1 MIFKKKIFFLILV
14 FSTSLFSQNTPPVAI
29 DQNITTTKG
38 TLKEISLVAT
48 DVDNDV
54 LTYVIKSLPQNGT
67 LKDGNTTIK
76 QSDLPRILGSSN
88 VKYIPSSGFSGND
101 SFTFVARDLS
111 IASFA
116 AANGLTI
123 INNNGEP
130 ITYDKP
136 AGKTYFLIDSNTG
149 KPGFSPIDWPDAK
162 IATDSYDGAKMY
174 IILNAEMEQLVWNA
188 LGSMGLNDSGTRYW
202 LGLYQDKTSPDYAEP
217 GRENQNWGGWTWVD
231 GVTLKD
237 RGYQNWWPGEP
248 NNAGGEDYGQMNF
261 GNNGIKWNDM
271 RPGNGQSWPLFEFTV
286 NDSGSES
293 NVATVSINIS
303 GEGFNLPD
311 DNNKITV
318 GSCTCNGKKD
328 GFLELSIKEIN
339 YDYTITV
346 SGVTDPVKIDGVNNT
361 AKITGLGKGT
371 YTICF
376 KVDGQSDYEQCF
388 EATISEPNSL

>member
-1 MIFKKKIFFLILV
+1 MKKILLFLLIV
-14 FSTSLFSQNTPPVAI
+14 STSIYSQNTPPVA
-29 DQNITTTKG
+29 QNQSVTTTKG
-38 TLKEISLVAT
+38 TVKEITIVAT

-54 LTYVIKSLPQNGT
+54 LTYVVKSLPQNGN
-67 LKDGNTTIK
+67 LKDGNTTIT
-76 QSDLPRILGSSN
+76 QADLPRILGSSTL
-88 VKYIPSSGFSGND
+88 KYVPAAGFSGND

-130 ITYDKP
+130 VTYNKP

-149 KPGFSPIDWPDAK
+149 KSGFSPVDWTVAK
-162 IATDSYDGAKMY
+162 TATHSYDGAKMY
-174 IILNAEMEQLVWNA
+174 IILNAEMEKLVWDG
-188 LGSMGLNDSGTRYW
+188 LGSMGLNGSGTRYW

-248 NNAGGEDYGQMNF
+248 NNAGQEDYGQMNF

-293 NVATVSINIS
+293 NVATVSIS
-303 GEGFNLPD
+303 VTGEGFNLPD
-311 DNNKITV
+311 NNNKISI

-328 GFLELSIKEIN
+328 GYLQFSIVDTN
-339 YDYTITV
+339 YDYTITI
-346 SGVTDPVKIDGVNNT
+346 SGVTNPVKINGTNNT
-361 AKITGLGKGT
+361 GSLTGLGKGT
-371 YTICF
+371 YNICF
-376 KVDGQSDYEQCF
+376 KVDGQANYEQCF
-388 EATISEPNSL
+388 EAVISEPDSL

>member
-1 MIFKKKIFFLILV
+1 MKKTLLVILII
-14 FSTSLFSQNTPPVAI
+14 SSNIYSQNTPPVAL
-29 DQNITTTKG
+29 DQSVDTTKG
-38 TLKEISLVAT
+38 TVKEITLVAT
-48 DVDNDV
+48 DIDNDV
-54 LTYVIKSLPQNGT
+54 LTYVIKSLPQNGN
-67 LKDGNTTIK
+67 LKDGNTTIT
-76 QSDLPRILGSSN
+76 QSDLPRILGSSTL
-88 VKYIPSSGFSGND
+88 KYIPAAGFSGND

-130 ITYDKP
+130 VTYNKP

-149 KPGFSPIDWPDAK
+149 KSGFSPVDWTVAK
-162 IATDSYDGAKMY
+162 TATDSYDGAKMY
-174 IILNAEMEQLVWNA
+174 IILNAEMEKLVWDG
-188 LGSMGLNDSGTRYW
+188 LGSMGLNGSGTRYW

-248 NNAGGEDYGQMNF
+248 NNAGQEDYGQMNF

-293 NVATVSINIS
+293 NVATVSISVS

-311 DNNKITV
+311 NNNKISV

-328 GFLELSIKEIN
+328 GYLQFSVIDAN
-339 YDYTITV
+339 YDYTVTV
-346 SGVTDPVKIDGVNNT
+346 SGVANPIKINGTSKSGSV
-361 AKITGLGKGT
+361 TGLGKGT
-371 YTICF
+371 YTVCF
-376 KVDGQSDYEQCF
+376 KVDGQANYEQCF
-388 EATISEPNSL
+388 EAVISEPDSF

>member
-1 MIFKKKIFFLILV
+1 MKKILLV
-14 FSTSLFSQNTPPVAI
+14 IFIISSNIFSQNTPPVA
-29 DQNITTTKG
+29 QNQSVNTTKG
-38 TLKEISLVAT
+38 TVKEITLVAT
-48 DVDNDV
+48 DIDNDV
-54 LTYVIKSLPQNGT
+54 LTYVIKSLPQNGN
-67 LKDGNTTIK
+67 LKDGNTTIT
-76 QSDLPRILGSSN
+76 QSDVPRILGSSTL
-88 VKYIPSSGFSGND
+88 KYIPAAGFSGND

-130 ITYDKP
+130 VTYNKP

-149 KPGFSPIDWPDAK
+149 KSGFSPVDWTVAK
-162 IATDSYDGAKMY
+162 TATDSYDGAKMY
-174 IILNAEMEQLVWNA
+174 IILNAEMEKLVWDG
-188 LGSMGLNDSGTRYW
+188 LGSMGLNGSGTRYW

-248 NNAGGEDYGQMNF
+248 NNAGQEDYGQMNF

-293 NVATVSINIS
+293 NIATVSISVS
-303 GEGFNLPD
+303 GEGFNLPEN
-311 DNNKITV
+311 NNKISV

-328 GFLELSIKEIN
+328 GYLQFSVVNSN

-346 SGVTDPVKIDGVNNT
+346 SGVTDPVKINGVKT
-361 AKITGLGKGT
+361 SGSVTGLGKGT
-371 YTICF
+371 YTVCF
-376 KVDGQSDYEQCF
+376 KVDGQANYEQCF
-388 EATISEPNSL
+388 EAVISEPNSL

>member
-1 MIFKKKIFFLILV
+1 MKKILLFLLIV
-14 FSTSLFSQNTPPVAI
+14 STSIYSQNTPPVA
-29 DQNITTTKG
+29 QNQSVTTTKG
-38 TLKEISLVAT
+38 TVKEITIVAT

-54 LTYVIKSLPQNGT
+54 LTYVVKSLPQNGN
-67 LKDGNTTIK
+67 LKDGNTTIT
-76 QSDLPRILGSSN
+76 QADLPRILGSSTL
-88 VKYIPSSGFSGND
+88 KYVPAAGFSGND

-130 ITYDKP
+130 VTYNKP

-149 KPGFSPIDWPDAK
+149 KSGFSPVDWTVAK
-162 IATDSYDGAKMY
+162 TATDSYDGAKMY
-174 IILNAEMEQLVWNA
+174 IILNAEMEKLVWDG
-188 LGSMGLNDSGTRYW
+188 LGSMGLNGSGTRYW

-248 NNAGGEDYGQMNF
+248 NNAGQEDYGQMNF

-293 NVATVSINIS
+293 NVATVSIS
-303 GEGFNLPD
+303 VTGEGFNLPD
-311 DNNKITV
+311 NNNKISI

-328 GFLELSIKEIN
+328 GYLQFSIVDTN
-339 YDYTITV
+339 YDYTITI
-346 SGVTDPVKIDGVNNT
+346 SGVTNPVKINGTNNT
-361 AKITGLGKGT
+361 GSLTGLGKGT
-371 YTICF
+371 YNICF
-376 KVDGQSDYEQCF
+376 KVDGQANYEQCF
-388 EATISEPNSL
+388 EAVISEPDSL

>member
-1 MIFKKKIFFLILV
+1 MKKILLFLLIV
-14 FSTSLFSQNTPPVAI
+14 STSIYSQNTPPVA
-29 DQNITTTKG
+29 QNQSVTTTKG
-38 TLKEISLVAT
+38 TVKEITIVAT

-54 LTYVIKSLPQNGT
+54 LTYVVKSLPQNGN
-67 LKDGNTTIK
+67 LKDGNTTIT
-76 QSDLPRILGSSN
+76 QADLPRILGSSTL
-88 VKYIPSSGFSGND
+88 KYVPAAGFSGND

-130 ITYDKP
+130 VTYNKP

-149 KPGFSPIDWPDAK
+149 KSGFSPVDWTVAK
-162 IATDSYDGAKMY
+162 TATDSYDGAKMY
-174 IILNAEMEQLVWNA
+174 IILNAEMEKLVWDG
-188 LGSMGLNDSGTRYW
+188 LGSMGLNGSGTRYW

-248 NNAGGEDYGQMNF
+248 NNAGQEDYGQMNF

-293 NVATVSINIS
+293 NVATVSIS
-303 GEGFNLPD
+303 VTGEGFNLPEN
-311 DNNKITV
+311 NNKISI

-328 GFLELSIKEIN
+328 GYLQFSIVDTN
-339 YDYTITV
+339 YDYTITI
-346 SGVTDPVKIDGVNNT
+346 SGVTNPVKINGTNNT
-361 AKITGLGKGT
+361 GSLTGLGKGT
-371 YTICF
+371 YNICF
-376 KVDGQSDYEQCF
+376 KVDGQANYEQCF
-388 EATISEPNSL
+388 EAVISEPDSL

>member
-1 MIFKKKIFFLILV
+1 MKNILLVIFII
-14 FSTSLFSQNTPPVAI
+14 SSNIYSQNTPPVA
-29 DQNITTTKG
+29 QNQSVNTTKG
-38 TLKEISLVAT
+38 TVKEITLVAT
-48 DVDNDV
+48 DIDNDV
-54 LTYVIKSLPQNGT
+54 LTYVIKTLPQNGN
-67 LKDGNTTIK
+67 LKDGNTTIT
-76 QSDLPRILGSSN
+76 QSDLPRILGSSTL
-88 VKYIPSSGFSGND
+88 KYIPAAGFSGND

-130 ITYDKP
+130 VTYNKP

-149 KPGFSPIDWPDAK
+149 KSGFSPVDWTVAK
-162 IATDSYDGAKMY
+162 TATDSYDGAKMY
-174 IILNAEMEQLVWNA
+174 IILNAEMEKLVWDG
-188 LGSMGLNDSGTRYW
+188 LGSMGLNGSGTRYW

-248 NNAGGEDYGQMNF
+248 NNAGQEDYGQMNF

-293 NVATVSINIS
+293 NIATVSISVS
-303 GEGFNLPD
+303 GEGFNLPEN
-311 DNNKITV
+311 NNKISV

-328 GFLELSIKEIN
+328 GYLQFSVINSN

-346 SGVTDPVKIDGVNNT
+346 SGVTDPVKINGVKT
-361 AKITGLGKGT
+361 SGSVTGLGKGT
-371 YTICF
+371 YTVCF
-376 KVDGQSDYEQCF
+376 KVDGQANYEQCF
-388 EATISEPNSL
+388 EAVISEPNSL

>member
-1 MIFKKKIFFLILV
+1 MKKTLLFLLII
-14 FSTSLFSQNTPPVAI
+14 STSLYSQNTPPVA
-29 DQNITTTKG
+29 QNQSVNTTKG
-38 TLKEISLVAT
+38 TVKEITLVAT

-54 LTYVIKSLPQNGT
+54 LTYVIKSLPQNGN
-67 LKDGNTTIK
+67 LKDGNTKIT
-76 QSDLPRILGSSN
+76 QSDLPRILGSSTL
-88 VKYIPSSGFSGND
+88 KYVPAAGFSGND

-130 ITYDKP
+130 VTYNKP

-149 KPGFSPIDWPDAK
+149 KSGFSPVDWTVAK
-162 IATDSYDGAKMY
+162 TATDSYDGAKMY
-174 IILNAEMEQLVWNA
+174 IILNAEMEKLVWDG
-188 LGSMGLNDSGTRYW
+188 LGSMGLNGSGTRYW

-248 NNAGGEDYGQMNF
+248 NNAGQEDYGQMNF

-293 NVATVSINIS
+293 NVATVSISVS
-303 GEGFNLPD
+303 GEGFSLLDN
-311 DNNKITV
+311 NNKISV

-328 GFLELSIKEIN
+328 GYLLFSIVDTN

-346 SGVTDPVKIDGVNNT
+346 SGFTNPVKINGTNNT
-361 AKITGLGKGT
+361 GSLTGLGKGT
-371 YTICF
+371 YSVCF
-376 KVDGQSDYEQCF
+376 KVDGQSNYEQCF
-388 EATISEPNSL
+388 EAVISEPDSL

>member
-1 MIFKKKIFFLILV
+1 MKKILLFLLIV
-14 FSTSLFSQNTPPVAI
+14 STSIYSQNTPPVA
-29 DQNITTTKG
+29 QNQSVTTTKG
-38 TLKEISLVAT
+38 TVKEITIVAT

-54 LTYVIKSLPQNGT
+54 LTYVVKSLPQNGN
-67 LKDGNTTIK
+67 LKDGNTTIT
-76 QSDLPRILGSSN
+76 QADLPRILGSSTL
-88 VKYIPSSGFSGND
+88 KYVPAAGFSGND

-130 ITYDKP
+130 VTYNKP

-149 KPGFSPIDWPDAK
+149 KSGFSPVDWTVAK
-162 IATDSYDGAKMY
+162 TATDSYDGAKMY
-174 IILNAEMEQLVWNA
+174 IILNAEMEKLVWDG
-188 LGSMGLNDSGTRYW
+188 LGSMGLNGSGTRYW

-248 NNAGGEDYGQMNF
+248 NNAGQEDYGQMNF

-293 NVATVSINIS
+293 NVATVSIS
-303 GEGFNLPD
+303 VTGEGFNLPD
-311 DNNKITV
+311 NNNKISI

-328 GFLELSIKEIN
+328 GYLQFSIVDTN
-339 YDYTITV
+339 YDYTITI
-346 SGVTDPVKIDGVNNT
+346 SGVTNPVKINGTNNT
-361 AKITGLGKGT
+361 GSLPGLGKGT
-371 YTICF
+371 YNICF
-376 KVDGQSDYEQCF
+376 KVDGQANYEQCF
-388 EATISEPNSL
+388 EAVISEPDSL

>member
-1 MIFKKKIFFLILV
+1 MKKILLFLLIV
-14 FSTSLFSQNTPPVAI
+14 STSIYSQNTPPVA
-29 DQNITTTKG
+29 QNQSVTTTKG
-38 TLKEISLVAT
+38 TVKEITIVAT

-54 LTYVIKSLPQNGT
+54 LTYVVKSLPQNGN
-67 LKDGNTTIK
+67 LKDGNTTIT
-76 QSDLPRILGSSN
+76 QADLPRILGSSTL
-88 VKYIPSSGFSGND
+88 KYVPAAGFSGND

-130 ITYDKP
+130 VTYNKP

-149 KPGFSPIDWPDAK
+149 KSGFSPVDWTVAK
-162 IATDSYDGAKMY
+162 TATDSYDGAKMY
-174 IILNAEMEQLVWNA
+174 IILNAEMEKLVWDG
-188 LGSMGLNDSGTRYW
+188 LGSMGLNGSGTRYW

-248 NNAGGEDYGQMNF
+248 NNAGQEDYGQMNF

-293 NVATVSINIS
+293 NVATVSISVS

-311 DNNKITV
+311 NNNKISI

-328 GFLELSIKEIN
+328 GYLQFSIVDTN
-339 YDYTITV
+339 YDYTITI
-346 SGVTDPVKIDGVNNT
+346 SGVTNPVKINGTNNT
-361 AKITGLGKGT
+361 GSLTGLGKGT
-371 YTICF
+371 YNICF
-376 KVDGQSDYEQCF
+376 KVDGQANYEQCF
-388 EATISEPNSL
+388 EAVISEPDSL

>member
-1 MIFKKKIFFLILV
+1 MKKILLV
-14 FSTSLFSQNTPPVAI
+14 IFIISSNIFSQNTPPVA
-29 DQNITTTKG
+29 QNQSVNTTKG
-38 TLKEISLVAT
+38 TVKEITLVAT
-48 DVDNDV
+48 DIDNDV
-54 LTYVIKSLPQNGT
+54 LTYVIKSLPQNGN
-67 LKDGNTTIK
+67 LKDGNTTIT
-76 QSDLPRILGSSN
+76 QSDVPRILGSSTL
-88 VKYIPSSGFSGND
+88 KYIPAAGFSGND

-130 ITYDKP
+130 VTYNKP

-149 KPGFSPIDWPDAK
+149 KSGFSPVDWTVAK
-162 IATDSYDGAKMY
+162 TATDSYDGAKMY
-174 IILNAEMEQLVWNA
+174 IILNAEMEKLVWDG
-188 LGSMGLNDSGTRYW
+188 LGSMGLNGSGTRYW

-248 NNAGGEDYGQMNF
+248 NNAGQEDYGQMNF

-293 NVATVSINIS
+293 NIATVSISVS
-303 GEGFNLPD
+303 GEGFNLPEN
-311 DNNKITV
+311 NNKISV

-328 GFLELSIKEIN
+328 GYLQFSVVNSN

-346 SGVTDPVKIDGVNNT
+346 SGVTDPVKINGVKT
-361 AKITGLGKGT
+361 SGSVTGLGKGT
-371 YTICF
+371 YTVCF
-376 KVDGQSDYEQCF
+376 KVDGQANYEQCF
-388 EATISEPNSL
+388 EAVIS

>member
-1 MIFKKKIFFLILV
+1 MKKIFLFLLII
-14 FSTSLFSQNTPPVAI
+14 STSLFSQNTPPVA
-29 DQNITTTKG
+29 QNQSVTTTKG
-38 TLKEISLVAT
+38 TVKEITIVAT

-54 LTYVIKSLPQNGT
+54 LTYVVKSLPQNGN
-67 LKDGNTTIK
+67 LKDGNTTIT
-76 QSDLPRILGSSN
+76 QADLPRILGSSTL
-88 VKYIPSSGFSGND
+88 KYLPAAGFSGND

-130 ITYDKP
+130 VTYNKP

-149 KPGFSPIDWPDAK
+149 KSGFSPVDWTVAK
-162 IATDSYDGAKMY
+162 TATDSYDGAKMY
-174 IILNAEMEQLVWNA
+174 IILNAEMEKLVWDG
-188 LGSMGLNDSGTRYW
+188 LGSMGLNGSGTRYW

-248 NNAGGEDYGQMNF
+248 NNAGQEDYGQMNF

-293 NVATVSINIS
+293 NVATVSIS
-303 GEGFNLPD
+303 VTGEGFNLPD
-311 DNNKITV
+311 NNNKISI
-318 GSCTCNGKKD
+318 GNCTCNGKKD
-328 GFLELSIKEIN
+328 GYLQFSIVDTN
-339 YDYTITV
+339 YDYTVTV
-346 SGVTDPVKIDGVNNT
+346 SGVADPVKINGTN
-361 AKITGLGKGT
+361 KSGSLTGLGKGT
-371 YTICF
+371 YTVCF
-376 KVDGQSDYEQCF
+376 KVDGQANYEQCF
-388 EATISEPNSL
+388 EAVISEPDSI

>member
-1 MIFKKKIFFLILV
+1 MKKILLFLLIV
-14 FSTSLFSQNTPPVAI
+14 STSIYSQNTPPVA
-29 DQNITTTKG
+29 QNQSVTTTKG
-38 TLKEISLVAT
+38 TVKEITIVAT

-54 LTYVIKSLPQNGT
+54 LTYVVKSLPQNGN
-67 LKDGNTTIK
+67 LKDGNTTIT
-76 QSDLPRILGSSN
+76 QADLPRILGSSTLN
-88 VKYIPSSGFSGND
+88 YVPAAGFSGND

-130 ITYDKP
+130 VTYNKP

-149 KPGFSPIDWPDAK
+149 KSGFSPVDWTVAK
-162 IATDSYDGAKMY
+162 TATDSYDGAKMY
-174 IILNAEMEQLVWNA
+174 IILNAEMEKLVWDG
-188 LGSMGLNDSGTRYW
+188 LGSMGLNGSGTRYW

-248 NNAGGEDYGQMNF
+248 NNAGQEDYGQMNF

-293 NVATVSINIS
+293 NVATVSISVS

-311 DNNKITV
+311 NNNKISI

-328 GFLELSIKEIN
+328 GYLQFSIVDTN
-339 YDYTITV
+339 YDYTITI
-346 SGVTDPVKIDGVNNT
+346 SGVTNPVKINGTNNT
-361 AKITGLGKGT
+361 GSLTGLGKGT
-371 YTICF
+371 YNICF
-376 KVDGQSDYEQCF
+376 KVDGQANYEQCF
-388 EATISEPNSL
+388 EAVISEPDSL

>member
-1 MIFKKKIFFLILV
+1 MKKILLFLLIV
-14 FSTSLFSQNTPPVAI
+14 STSIYSQNTPPVA
-29 DQNITTTKG
+29 QNQSVTTTKG
-38 TLKEISLVAT
+38 TVKEITIVAT

-54 LTYVIKSLPQNGT
+54 LTYVVKSLPQNGN
-67 LKDGNTTIK
+67 LKDGNTTIT
-76 QSDLPRILGSSN
+76 QADLPRILGSSTL
-88 VKYIPSSGFSGND
+88 KYVPAAGFSGND

-130 ITYDKP
+130 VTYNKP

-149 KPGFSPIDWPDAK
+149 KSGFSPVDWTVAK
-162 IATDSYDGAKMY
+162 TATDSYDGAKMY
-174 IILNAEMEQLVWNA
+174 IILNAEMEKLVWDG
-188 LGSMGLNDSGTRYW
+188 LGSMGLNGSGTRYW

-248 NNAGGEDYGQMNF
+248 NNAGQEDYGQMNF

-293 NVATVSINIS
+293 NVATVSIS
-303 GEGFNLPD
+303 VTGKGFNLPD
-311 DNNKITV
+311 NNNKISI

-328 GFLELSIKEIN
+328 GYLQFSIVDTN
-339 YDYTITV
+339 YDYTITI
-346 SGVTDPVKIDGVNNT
+346 SGVTNPVKINGTNNT
-361 AKITGLGKGT
+361 GSLTGLGKGT
-371 YTICF
+371 YNICF
-376 KVDGQSDYEQCF
+376 KVDGQANYEQCF
-388 EATISEPNSL
+388 EAVISEPDSL

>member
-1 MIFKKKIFFLILV
+1 MKKILLIILII
-14 FSTSLFSQNTPPVAI
+14 STTIYSQNTPPVA
-29 DQNITTTKG
+29 QNQSVYTNKG
-38 TLKEISLVAT
+38 TVAEITLVAT
-48 DVDNDV
+48 DIDNDV
-54 LTYVIKSLPQNGT
+54 LTYVIKSLPQNGN
-67 LKDGNTTIK
+67 LKDGNTTIT
-76 QSDLPRILGSSN
+76 QTDLPRILGSSSL
-88 VKYIPSSGFSGND
+88 KYVPAAGFSGND

-130 ITYDKP
+130 VTYNKP

-149 KPGFSPIDWPDAK
+149 KSGFAPVDWTVAK
-162 IATDSYDGAKMY
+162 AATDSYVGAKMY
-174 IILNAEMEQLVWNA
+174 IILNAEMEKLVWDG
-188 LGSMGLNDSGTRYW
+188 LGSMGLNGSGTRYW

-248 NNAGGEDYGQMNF
+248 NNAGQEDYGQMNF

-293 NVATVSINIS
+293 NTATVSISVS

-311 DNNKITV
+311 NNNKISV
-318 GSCTCNGKKD
+318 GSCTCNGMKD
-328 GFLELSIKEIN
+328 GYLQFSIVNTN
-339 YDYTITV
+339 YDYTITI
-346 SGVTDPVKIDGVNNT
+346 SGVTNPVKISGTNNT
-361 AKITGLGKGT
+361 GSLTGLAKGT
-371 YTICF
+371 YNVCF
-376 KVDGQSDYEQCF
+376 RVDGQPNYEQCF
-388 EATISEPNSL
+388 EAVISEPESL